1 MERGSAPLQPNEQHA
16 QAEAG
21 RTLLKP
27 ITVTVAKTC
36 HLTSL
41 GNTKIYELIK
51 EGRLKSVAVGRRRLV
66 FVSSIDAFLNGSGG

>member
-1 MERGSAPLQPNEQHA
+1 LQLNEQHA
-16 QAEAG
+16 EAEAG
-21 RTLLKP
+21 RTPLKP

-51 EGRLKSVAVGRRRLV
+51 AGKLKSIAIGRRRLV
-66 FVSSIDAFLNGSGG
+66 FVSSIDALLNGSVG